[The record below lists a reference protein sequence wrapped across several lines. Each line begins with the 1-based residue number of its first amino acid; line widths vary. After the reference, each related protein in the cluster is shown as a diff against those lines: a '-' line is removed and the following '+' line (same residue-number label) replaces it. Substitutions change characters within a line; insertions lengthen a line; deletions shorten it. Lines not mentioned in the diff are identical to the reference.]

1 MTTSIRRVVI
11 ALLCLATYPSLGAQR
26 RTDYRTYRMGDDVM
40 AIARQIGLPSPA
52 ATAPRVLGP
61 VLELKWRVQYVRG
74 GTPAN
79 DPVALLVFSFY
90 DDQLFQIV
98 IDYSPDRTEA
108 MTEADM
114 VAAVSRVYGAP
125 AKRTDPPSPVGLHPQ
140 RPTDSVV
147 AQWMNGELLV
157 ALLSIG
163 DQTALSIG
171 DQTAFRMIV
180 ASIPLEGLASR
191 AGASEASA
199 DIGDWA
205 SIGGGRPAGGIERGG
220 AAREKIRLANIAAF
234 VP

>member
-11 ALLCLATYPSLGAQR
+11 ALLCLATYPSLGAQH
-26 RTDYRTYRMGDDVM
+26 RTDYRTYRMGDDVT
-40 AIARQIGLPSPA
+40 AIARQIGPPSPA
-52 ATAPRVLGP
+52 APAPRVLGP
-61 VLELKWRVQYVRG
+61 VLELRWRVQYVRG
-74 GTPAN
+74 GTPSN

-163 DQTALSIG
+163 DQTA
-171 DQTAFRMIV
+171 FRMIV

-191 AGASEASA
+191 AGATEASA

-220 AAREKIRLANIAAF
+220 AVREKIRLANIAAF